1 MCIKAKYEALKEEF
15 TTYSRVLHETED
27 ALQRVNVE
35 RTHCTN
41 EMNEITRDIE
51 TLYHEKIRLEDEVLE
66 KIRLQLTADK
76 AAQYSA
82 KIVSR
87 LRERTKDLETQVCTV
102 ITEHRDADCT
112 RPAGTEHSDADCTR
126 PAGSAW

>member
-1 MCIKAKYEALKEEF
+1 VRVKAKYEALKEEY

-41 EMNEITRDIE
+41 ELNEVMRDIE
-51 TLYHEKIRLEDEVLE
+51 LQYREKIRLEDEIME
-66 KIRLQLTADK
+66 KIRTQLTADK

-82 KIVSR
+82 KIVRR
-87 LRERTKDLETQVCTV
+87 LRERTKDLETQV
-102 ITEHRDADCT
+102 
-112 RPAGTEHSDADCTR
+112 
-126 PAGSAW
+126 